1 MMINAP
7 KLTSKQT
14 LFVQEYLIDLNATQA
29 AIRAGYSKKTAYSIG
44 NENLSKP
51 DIAQAIQAAKEKR
64 SERTGITADT
74 VMANIE
80 ELRIKAEESKQLS
93 VAAKC
98 LELQGK
104 HLSMFKDN
112 TGDTLVNIVINR

>member
-1 MMINAP
+1 MA
-7 KLTSKQT
+7 KLTPKQV

-29 AIRAGYSKKTAYSIG
+29 AIRAGYSEKTAYSIG
-44 NENLSKP
+44 NENMKKP
-51 DIAQAIQAAKEKR
+51 EIAQSIQAAIDEQSK
-64 SERTGITADT
+64 RTGLTADT
-74 VMANIE
+74 VINNIE
-80 ELRIKAEESKQLS
+80 ALRIKAEENNQLS

-112 TGDTLVNIVINR
+112 TGDTLVNIVINRW